1 MAFKEDNQTTIDWLR
16 KSFGKNSI
24 AAHGIDELQILYDL
38 VKKSGFEE
46 DRILIDPSVVR
57 GLEYYT
63 GPVFEAELT
72 FEVEDD
78 KGNPVRFGSV
88 GGGGR
93 YDDLVAR
100 FTGQKVPATGFSIGV
115 SRLQAALTALGSA
128 KTAAPGPVIVTV
140 MEKERI
146 ADYQKMVQELRSV
159 DIRAELYLGNPK
171 KFGKQL
177 EYADKRGSP
186 CVVIQGSDERE
197 KGEVT
202 LKDLIEGAKAA
213 AAIANHEEWK
223 ETRPA
228 QVAVKAKD
236 LVKEVKKILARHKS

>member
-1 MAFKEDNQTTIDWLR
+1 MPAGYGD
-16 KSFGKNSI
+16 G
-24 AAHGIDELQILYDL
+24 
-38 VKKSGFEE
+38 
-46 DRILIDPSVVR
+46 RIIVDSSVVR

-72 FEVEDD
+72 FEVKDD
-78 KGNPVRFGSV
+78 KGRPIRFGSV

-100 FTGQKVPATGFSIGV
+100 FTGQKVPATGFSIGI
-115 SRLQAALTALGSA
+115 SRLQAALSALNKDAAA
-128 KTAAPGPVIVTV
+128 KAAGPVIVTV
-140 MEKERI
+140 MEKDHL
-146 ADYQKMVQELRSV
+146 ADYQQLVQKLRDN

-186 CVVIQGSDERE
+186 CVVIQGSDERD

-228 QVAVKAKD
+228 QVSVKEKD
-236 LVKEVKKILARHKS
+236 LVKEVKKILARHTS

>member
-1 MAFKEDNQTTIDWLR
+1 MNRWQTSPVYSEALTELLKIRELC
-16 KSFGKNSI
+16 N
-24 AAHGIDELQILYDL
+24 AAGYGPDRVRRDL
-38 VKKSGFEE
+38 
-46 DRILIDPSVVR
+46 SVIR

-72 FEVEDD
+72 FEVKDE

-93 YDDLVAR
+93 YDGLVER

-115 SRLQAALTALGSA
+115 SRLQAALHALGRVDQSPA
-128 KTAAPGPVIVTV
+128 GPVIVTV
-140 MEKERI
+140 MEKDRL
-146 ADYQKMVQELRSV
+146 ADYQKMVQALREA

-186 CVVIQGSDERE
+186 CVVIQGSDELAA
-197 KGEVT
+197 GTVT

-228 QVAVKAKD
+228 QVTVDAKD
-236 LVKEVKKILARHKS
+236 LVKEVREILARHGR

>member
-1 MAFKEDNQTTIDWLR
+1 
-16 KSFGKNSI
+16 
-24 AAHGIDELQILYDL
+24 
-38 VKKSGFEE
+38 
-46 DRILIDPSVVR
+46 
-57 GLEYYT
+57 
-63 GPVFEAELT
+63 VFEAELT
-72 FEVEDD
+72 FEVKDE

-93 YDDLVAR
+93 YDGLVER
-100 FTGQKVPATGFSIGV
+100 FTGQKVPATGFSIGI
-115 SRLQAALTALGSA
+115 SRLQAALAVLNRD
-128 KTAAPGPVIVTV
+128 AAGKADGPVIVTV

-146 ADYQKMVQELRSV
+146 ADYQKMVQALRAAN
-159 DIRAELYLGNPK
+159 IRAELYLGNPK

-197 KGEVT
+197 AGEVT

-228 QVAVKAKD
+228 QVSVKEAD
-236 LVKEVKKILARHKS
+236 LVKEVRAILARQQG

>member
-1 MAFKEDNQTTIDWLR
+1 MT
-16 KSFGKNSI
+16 
-24 AAHGIDELQILYDL
+24 
-38 VKKSGFEE
+38 
-46 DRILIDPSVVR
+46 VVR

-72 FEVEDD
+72 FQVQDE

-115 SRLQAALTALGSA
+115 SRLQAALAAL
-128 KTAAPGPVIVTV
+128 KKNETRPPEGPVIVTV
-140 MEKERI
+140 MEKEHI
-146 ADYQKMVQELRSV
+146 ADYQGMVQKLRNAG
-159 DIRAELYLGNPK
+159 IRAEMYLGNPK

-186 CVVIQGSDERE
+186 CVVIQGSDERAN
-197 KGEVT
+197 GDVT
-202 LKDLIEGAKAA
+202 LKDLVEGAKAA
-213 AAIANHEEWK
+213 AAIKDNKEWK
-223 ETRPA
+223 EARPA
-228 QVAVKAKD
+228 QVTVKEAD
-236 LVKEVKKILARHKS
+236 LVAEVRKILARHGA

>member
-1 MAFKEDNQTTIDWLR
+1 
-16 KSFGKNSI
+16 
-24 AAHGIDELQILYDL
+24 
-38 VKKSGFEE
+38 
-46 DRILIDPSVVR
+46 
-57 GLEYYT
+57 
-63 GPVFEAELT
+63 
-72 FEVEDD
+72 
-78 KGNPVRFGSV
+78 
-88 GGGGR
+88 
-93 YDDLVAR
+93 
-100 FTGQKVPATGFSIGV
+100 
-115 SRLQAALTALGSA
+115 
-128 KTAAPGPVIVTV
+128 

-146 ADYQKMVQELRSV
+146 ADYQKMVQTLRAEG
-159 DIRAELYLGNPK
+159 IRAELYLGNPK

-228 QVAVKAKD
+228 QVSVKVTD
-236 LVKEVKKILARHKS
+236 LVKEVAKILARHER